1 MEPAKEINAVCE
13 EVLAGAEWISI
24 ATSDGV
30 SPHLVATWG
39 DHVTIYGKKTFLIPA
54 GGYHR
59 TEENLKRNGE
69 VQLFA
74 VTRKVKRPD
83 GSIGQGCLIYG
94 KGAVQTEGKFAREI
108 KKKYPWA
115 RGALIVKII
124 KIDGVQYLPKY
135 VILLCLTGRVAD
147 ANGSRIFITF

>member
-1 MEPAKEINAVCE
+1 METAKEINAVCE

-39 DHVTIYGKKTFLIPA
+39 DHVTIYGKKTLLIPA
-54 GGYHR
+54 GGYHT
-59 TEENLKRNGE
+59 TEENLKRNDV

-83 GSIGQGCLIYG
+83 GNIGQGCVFCGNGEI
-94 KGAVQTEGKFAREI
+94 QSEGKFADAV
-108 KKKYPWA
+108 KKKFPWA
-115 RGALIVKII
+115 RGALVVKIK
-124 KIDGVQYLPKY
+124 KIEIQL
-135 VILLCLTGRVAD
+135 
-147 ANGSRIFITF
+147 